1 VLSTA
6 VTRDLKGFLGDQ
18 AVSSTLEDR
27 TCYSFDAVTLGCL
40 PDLVVFPA
48 NQADVIRLM
57 RYAHRGG
64 IPVIPRGAGS
74 GCSGGGVSARG
85 GILAS
90 FERMNRILSLDRE
103 LMLGQ
108 VEPGVVTAHFQR
120 EAERC
125 GLFYPPDPSSAEI
138 STLGGNVAHGAGG
151 LRGRK
156 YGTTKDYVLGL
167 EAVLVDG
174 QLVRTGFFSPGQSGD
189 LTGLL
194 VGSEGTLA
202 IITKIALRLAP
213 RPESFSTQL
222 FVFPRVSQIIKTAH
236 SILGAGLVPA
246 VMEFMDQRAVECVRA
261 HGQAAL
267 PQVDGHILLVEL
279 TGRRQEVLSGAEQVE
294 RLGRDGGALVARRA
308 TTASDREKIWS
319 VRRALSPS
327 MAYAAA
333 QKVSQDVCVPPKA
346 LIHLLKEVDRIGQ
359 KYQLS
364 VITFGHLGD
373 GNLHVNLMSDGSREL
388 MRQTELAV
396 GDLFRA
402 VLALGGTLSG
412 EHGVGLAKARYL
424 SWEFSSQ
431 TMGAHRKIKAAFDP
445 REMLNPNKMFS
456 TSDMSTSPDLEG
468 KNPSGKRAKE

>member
-1 VLSTA
+1 M
-6 VTRDLKGFLGDQ
+6 TRDLKGFLGEQ
-18 AVSSTLEDR
+18 AVSSALEDR
-27 TCYSFDAVTLGCL
+27 TCYSYDAVTQGYL
-40 PDLVVFPA
+40 PDLVVFPE
-48 NQADVIRLM
+48 NQAHVIRLM
-57 RYAHRGG
+57 RYAHRRG

-90 FERMNRILSLDRE
+90 FERMNRILSLNRE

-108 VEPGVVTAHFQR
+108 VEPGVVTARFQR

-156 YGTTKDYVLGL
+156 YGTTKDYVVGL
-167 EAVLVDG
+167 EAVVANG
-174 QLVRTGFFSPGQSGD
+174 QLVRTGLFSPGQSSD

-202 IITKIALRLAP
+202 IITKMALRLVQ
-213 RPESFSTQL
+213 RPESFSAQL
-222 FVFPRVSQIIKTAH
+222 FVFPRVGQIIQTAR
-236 SILGAGLVPA
+236 SILGAGLVPT
-246 VMEFMDQRAVECVRA
+246 VMEFIDQRAVECVRLQ
-261 HGQAAL
+261 GQATL

-279 TGRRQEVLSGAEQVE
+279 SGRRQEVLSGIEQVE
-294 RLGRDGGALVARRA
+294 RLGREGGALVARRA
-308 TTASDREKIWS
+308 ITASDRKKIWS

-327 MAYAAA
+327 MAHAAA
-333 QKVSQDVCVPPKA
+333 QKVSQDVCVPPKV
-346 LIHLLKEVDRIGQ
+346 LLPLLREIDQIGQ
-359 KYQLS
+359 KYQLL

-396 GDLFRA
+396 GDLFRT
-402 VLALGGTLSG
+402 VLALGGTISG
-412 EHGVGLAKARYL
+412 EHGVGLTKARYL
-424 SWEFSSQ
+424 SWEFSQ
-431 TMGAHRKIKAAFDP
+431 ETMAAHRKIKATFDP
-445 REMLNPNKMFS
+445 KGILNPNKMFG
-456 TSDMSTSPDLEG
+456 TSDMSASPDLEG
-468 KNPSGKRAKE
+468 KNPSGNRAKE

>member
-1 VLSTA
+1 M
-6 VTRDLKGFLGDQ
+6 TRDLKGFLGDQ
-18 AVSSTLEDR
+18 SVSSALEDR
-27 TCYSFDAVTLGCL
+27 TCYSYDAVTLGCL

-48 NQADVIRLM
+48 TQAHVTRLM
-57 RYAHRGG
+57 RYAQRRG

-74 GCSGGGVSARG
+74 GCSGGGVSTRG

-156 YGTTKDYVLGL
+156 YGTTRDYVLGL
-167 EAVLVDG
+167 EAVTADG
-174 QLVRTGFFSPGQSGD
+174 HLVRTGFFSPAQSGD

-202 IITKIALRLAP
+202 IITKMALRLVP

-222 FVFPRVSQIIKTAH
+222 FVFPRVGQIVQTAH
-236 SILGAGLVPA
+236 SIMRAGLVPA

-261 HGQAAL
+261 HGQAVF
-267 PQVDGHILLVEL
+267 PQIDGYILLVEL
-279 TGRRQEVLSGAEQVE
+279 SGRRQEVLSGVEQVE
-294 RLGRDGGALVARRA
+294 RLGREGGALVAQRA
-308 TTASDREKIWS
+308 TTASDREKVWS

-327 MAYAAA
+327 MAHVAKR
-333 QKVSQDVCVPPKA
+333 KVSQDVCVPPET
-346 LIHLLKEVDRIGQ
+346 LLHLLRDVEKIGQ
-359 KYQLS
+359 KYHLFI
-364 VITFGHLGD
+364 ITFGHLGD

-396 GDLFRA
+396 GDLFRT

-412 EHGVGLAKARYL
+412 EHGIGLTKARYL
-424 SWEFSSQ
+424 SWEFSQ
-431 TMGAHRKIKAAFDP
+431 ETMAAHDKVKATFDP
-445 REMLNPNKMFS
+445 SGILNPDKIFS
-456 TSDMSTSPDLEG
+456 TSCMTTSPDLKG
-468 KNPSGKRAKE
+468 KNPSGKREKE